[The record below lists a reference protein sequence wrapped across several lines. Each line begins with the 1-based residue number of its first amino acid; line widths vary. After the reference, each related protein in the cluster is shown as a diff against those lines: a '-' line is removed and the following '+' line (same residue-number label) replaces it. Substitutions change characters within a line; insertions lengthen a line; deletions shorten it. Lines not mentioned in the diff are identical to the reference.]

1 MGIMNFFGNSEGG
14 FMDVIRCDEQEY
26 LVHKWS
32 PNGIANSSDKEN
44 AIRFGSTLRVK
55 DGEVAVF
62 VYKQQDGTMM
72 DYIVGPVDKLIK
84 TINLPILTELIGLAY
99 GGESPFQAEVYFI
112 NLSGNVQIRFG
123 IPYFDVFDPRF
134 IDLGIPCAV
143 RGTITFN
150 ITDYKNFIKLNRL
163 INFEISDLKKQIE
176 DFFTRKAKS
185 IILNLP
191 ADTGIPVVQLERKID
206 EINTILHDKIQS
218 TMQNDFGIN
227 LKRIDISAIEIDK
240 THPNYMQLKKTTA
253 DQQSRFIDAKTGI
266 EITNLDETTRI
277 QRKDMEMGVE
287 GKNFAVHKLN
297 QQTEVLKSASGNLG
311 GIGDGNLGGGSGFN
325 PAGIMTGMAIGRVMG
340 DQLGDMMNSSN
351 NTPPPPPILMYHI
364 ALNGQQSGPY
374 TIDQLK
380 EYAVTGQF
388 TKLHH
393 AWKQGMT
400 EWIQVEDIAELAGV
414 FAQVPPPPPPSSPS
428 EPTKTSTIDLSKKE

>member
-55 DGEVAVF
+55 EGEVAVF

-84 TINLPILTELIGLAY
+84 TINLPILTEIIGLAY

-123 IPYFDVFDPRF
+123 IPYFDMFDPRF

-163 INFEISDLKKQIE
+163 INFEIGDLKRQIE

-191 ADTGIPVVQLERKID
+191 SDTGIPVVQMERKID
-206 EINTILHDKIQS
+206 EINTILQEKIQS

-277 QRKDMEMGVE
+277 QRKDMEMDVE

-311 GIGDGNLGGGSGFN
+311 GIGDGNLSGGSGFN
-325 PAGIMTGMAIGRVMG
+325 PAGIMTGMAMGRVMG
-340 DQLGDMMNSSN
+340 DQLEDMMNSTN
-351 NTPPPPPILMYHI
+351 NTPPPPPVLMYHI
-364 ALNGQQSGPY
+364 ALNGQQSGPF
-374 TIDQLK
+374 TLEQLK

-400 EWIQVEDIAELAGV
+400 EWIQAYDIAELAGI
-414 FAQVPPPPPPSSPS
+414 FAQVPPPPPAPS
-428 EPTKTSTIDLSKKE
+428 EPTKTSTINLNKKDN

>member
-1 MGIMNFFGNSEGG
+1 MGIMNFFGKSEGG
-14 FMDVIRCDEQEY
+14 FMDIIRCDEQEY

-32 PNGIANSSDKEN
+32 PNGVANSSDKEN

-55 DGEVAVF
+55 EGEVAVF

-72 DYIVGPVDKLIK
+72 DYIVGPVDKTIK
-84 TINLPILTELIGLAY
+84 TINLPILTEIIGLAY
-99 GGESPFQAEVYFI
+99 GGDSPFQAEVYFI

-163 INFEISDLKKQIE
+163 TNFEISDLKRQIE

-191 ADTGIPVVQLERKID
+191 TDTGIPVVQMERKID
-206 EINTILHDKIQS
+206 EINTILQEKIQS

-253 DQQSRFIDAKTGI
+253 DQQTRFIDAKTGI
-266 EITNLDETTRI
+266 EITNLSEVNRI

-287 GKNFAVHKLN
+287 ADNFAVHKLN
-297 QQTEVLKSASGNLG
+297 QQTEVLKSASGNIG
-311 GIGDGNLGGGSGFN
+311 GMGDGNLSGGSGFN
-325 PAGIMTGMAIGRVMG
+325 PAGIMTGMAMGRVMG
-340 DQLGDMMNSSN
+340 DQLNDMMNNSN
-351 NTPPPPPILMYHI
+351 NTPPPPPTLLYHI

-374 TIDQLK
+374 TLEQLK

-388 TKLHH
+388 TKQHH

-400 EWIQVEDIAELAGV
+400 EWILVENIPELAGA
-414 FAQVPPPPPPSSPS
+414 FPQVPPPPPAPPES
-428 EPTKTSTIDLSKKE
+428 ESTKTSTIDLNKKR

>member
-1 MGIMNFFGNSEGG
+1 MGIMNFFGKGEGG

-32 PNGIANSSDKEN
+32 PNGIENSSNKEN

-55 DGEVAVF
+55 EGEVAVF

-99 GGESPFQAEVYFI
+99 GGDSPFQAEAYFI

-163 INFEISDLKKQIE
+163 INFEIGDLKRQIE

-191 ADTGIPVVQLERKID
+191 TDTGIPVVQLERKID
-206 EINTILHDKIQS
+206 EINAILQEKIQS

-311 GIGDGNLGGGSGFN
+311 GMSDGNFSSGSGFN
-325 PAGIMTGMAIGRVMG
+325 PAAIMTGMAMGRVMG
-340 DQLGDMMNSSN
+340 DQLGDMMSNTNS
-351 NTPPPPPILMYHI
+351 TPPPPPVLTYHI
-364 ALNGQQSGPY
+364 ALNGQQSGPF
-374 TIDQLK
+374 TLEQLK
-380 EYAVTGQF
+380 EYAITGQF

-400 EWIQVEDIAELAGV
+400 EWIQANDIAELAGV
-414 FAQVPPPPPPSSPS
+414 FAQVPPPPPAPS
-428 EPTKTSTIDLSKKE
+428 EPTKTSTIDLNKKDN

>member
-1 MGIMNFFGNSEGG
+1 MNFFGKGEGG

-55 DGEVAVF
+55 EGEVAVF

-84 TINLPILTELIGLAY
+84 TINLPILTELVGLAY

-163 INFEISDLKKQIE
+163 INFEIGDLKRQIE

-191 ADTGIPVVQLERKID
+191 TDTGIPVVQLERKID
-206 EINTILHDKIQS
+206 EINTILQEKIQS

-287 GKNFAVHKLN
+287 GKNFTVHKLN

-311 GIGDGNLGGGSGFN
+311 GLGDGNFSSGSGFN
-325 PAGIMTGMAIGRVMG
+325 PAGIMTGMAMGRVMG
-340 DQLGDMMNSSN
+340 DQLGDMMNTTN
-351 NTPPPPPILMYHI
+351 NTPPPPPTLMYHI
-364 ALNGQQSGPY
+364 ALNGQQSGPF
-374 TIDQLK
+374 TLEQLK

-393 AWKQGMT
+393 VWKHGMT
-400 EWIQVEDIAELAGV
+400 EWIQANDIAELAGV
-414 FAQVPPPPPPSSPS
+414 FTQVPSPPPTPS
-428 EPTKTSTIDLSKKE
+428 EPTKTSTIDLNKKE

>member
-1 MGIMNFFGNSEGG
+1 MCIMNFFGNSEGG

-99 GGESPFQAEVYFI
+99 GGESQFQAEVYFI

-163 INFEISDLKKQIE
+163 INFEIGDLKRQIE

-191 ADTGIPVVQLERKID
+191 TDTGIPVVQLERKID
-206 EINTILHDKIQS
+206 EINAILQEKIQS

-325 PAGIMTGMAIGRVMG
+325 PAGIMTGMAMGRVMG
-340 DQLGDMMNSSN
+340 DQLGDMMNSTNS
-351 NTPPPPPILMYHI
+351 TPPPPPVLIYHI

-414 FAQVPPPPPPSSPS
+414 FAQVPPPPPSPS
-428 EPTKTSTIDLSKKE
+428 EPTKTSTIDLSKKDN

>member
-1 MGIMNFFGNSEGG
+1 MNFFGKGEGG

-55 DGEVAVF
+55 EGEVAVF

-143 RGTITFN
+143 RGAITFN

-163 INFEISDLKKQIE
+163 INFEISDLKRQIE

-191 ADTGIPVVQLERKID
+191 TDTGIPVVQLERKID
-206 EINTILHDKIQS
+206 EINAILQEKIQS

-311 GIGDGNLGGGSGFN
+311 GMGDGNLSSGSGFN
-325 PAGIMTGMAIGRVMG
+325 PAGIMTGMAMGRVMG
-340 DQLGDMMNSSN
+340 DQLGDMMNSTN
-351 NTPPPPPILMYHI
+351 NTPPPPPTLMYHI
-364 ALNGQQSGPY
+364 ALNGQQSGPF
-374 TIDQLK
+374 TLEQLK
-380 EYAVTGQF
+380 EYAITGQF

-400 EWIQVEDIAELAGV
+400 EWIQANDMAELAGV
-414 FAQVPPPPPPSSPS
+414 FAQVPPPPPAPS
-428 EPTKTSTIDLSKKE
+428 EPTKTSTIDLNKKE

>member
-1 MGIMNFFGNSEGG
+1 MNFFGNSEGG

-311 GIGDGNLGGGSGFN
+311 GMADGNLGGGSGFN
-325 PAGIMTGMAIGRVMG
+325 PAGIMAGMAIGRVMG
-340 DQLGDMMNSSN
+340 DQLGDMMNSTN
-351 NTPPPPPILMYHI
+351 NTPPPPPTLMYHI

-400 EWIQVEDIAELAGV
+400 EWIQVEDIAELTGV
-414 FAQVPPPPPPSSPS
+414 FVQVPPPPPAPS

>member
-1 MGIMNFFGNSEGG
+1 MNFFGKSEGG

-55 DGEVAVF
+55 EGEVAVF

-163 INFEISDLKKQIE
+163 INFEIGDLKKQIE

-185 IILNLP
+185 VILNLP
-191 ADTGIPVVQLERKID
+191 ADTGIPVVQMERKID
-206 EINTILHDKIQS
+206 EINTILQEKIQS

-266 EITNLDETTRI
+266 EITNLDETARI

-311 GIGDGNLGGGSGFN
+311 GIGDGNLSGGSGFN
-325 PAGIMTGMAIGRVMG
+325 PAGIMTGMAMGRVMG
-340 DQLGDMMNSSN
+340 DQLGEMMNSTN
-351 NTPPPPPILMYHI
+351 NTPPPPPTLMYHI
-364 ALNGQQSGPY
+364 ALNGQQSGPF
-374 TIDQLK
+374 TLEQLK
-380 EYAVTGQF
+380 EYAKTGQF

-400 EWIQVEDIAELAGV
+400 EWVQANDITELAGV
-414 FAQVPPPPPPSSPS
+414 FAQVPPPPPAPS
-428 EPTKTSTIDLSKKE
+428 EPTKISTIDLNKKDN

>member
-1 MGIMNFFGNSEGG
+1 MNFFGNSEGG

-206 EINTILHDKIQS
+206 EINTILYDKIQS

-311 GIGDGNLGGGSGFN
+311 GIGDGNLSGGSGFN
-325 PAGIMTGMAIGRVMG
+325 PAGIMTGMAMGRVMG

-351 NTPPPPPILMYHI
+351 NTPPPPPTLMYHI

-400 EWIQVEDIAELAGV
+400 EWIQVEDIAELTGV
-414 FAQVPPPPPPSSPS
+414 FVQVPPPPPAPS